1 MVRARAYGVNVTA
14 TDSYPAVTTTNQ
26 TELRRALRI
35 ERRMEFAMENQR
47 LQDLM
52 RWKLAGKALN
62 GYNYIMLIYPTEL
75 LNNIVNKNLWF
86 WGMTP
91 QIDEDGL
98 ADFAA
103 LFNAGYCSQGAKRI
117 FPEREYLWPL
127 PTHDVELCPNLLPNN
142 PGY

>member
-1 MVRARAYGVNVTA
+1 
-14 TDSYPAVTTTNQ
+14 
-26 TELRRALRI
+26 
-35 ERRMEFAMENQR
+35 
-47 LQDLM
+47 
-52 RWKLAGKALN
+52 
-62 GYNYIMLIYPTEL
+62 MLIDPTEL

-117 FPEREYLWPL
+117 FPEREYL
-127 PTHDVELCPNLLPNN
+127 
-142 PGY
+142 